1 MAKLKRSFYARPTLL
16 VAKEMLGKYLVVDG
30 QVGRIVETE
39 GYLGPDDLASHARS
53 GPTKRNSL
61 MFGPPGFVYVYMTY
75 GLHFMLNIT
84 TEADGVAG
92 AVLIRAIEPVLGIT
106 SPTHGPARLTKALGI
121 NLSHR
126 GLDITGHT
134 MYLEDRGDPF
144 DLTQGHSER
153 SRRMVRQAHHY
164 PERSRRSDKIG
175 EVVETSRVGI
185 DYAGEFAKK
194 PWRFFLKGNKFVS
207 RV

>member
-1 MAKLKRSFYARPTLL
+1 MARLGRRFFARPTLV
-16 VAKEMLGKYLVVDG
+16 VAKEMLGKYLVFDG

-53 GPTKRNSL
+53 GPTKRNFL
-61 MFGPPGFVYVYMTY
+61 MFGPPGFVYVYTTY

-92 AVLIRAIEPVLGIT
+92 AVLIRALEPVLGIT
-106 SPTHGPARLTKALGI
+106 LATNGPARLTKALGI
-121 NLSHR
+121 NLSHK
-126 GLDITGHT
+126 GLDITGKI

-144 DLTQGHSER
+144 DGAQGHSER
-153 SRRMVRQAHHY
+153 SQRMVRQAHHY
-164 PERSRRSDKIG
+164 PEQSRRGDKIE
-175 EVVETSRVGI
+175 EVTETSRVGI
-185 DYAGEFAKK
+185 KYAGEFAKK

-207 RV
+207 KL